1 MQIIQHIYLVLF
13 FFLGSTITSA
23 GITVGE
29 PLELKNV
36 FTPIMGIHRYVSV
49 FHNTNFLPE
58 FYFFGIVSIA
68 PKTPPLCNSVKF

>member
-1 MQIIQHIYLVLF
+1 MQIIPAYLAGIV
-13 FFLGSTITSA
+13 FFLSTFNFSA

-36 FTPIMGIHRYVSV
+36 FTHQWWKFTGMFQLF

-58 FYFFGIVSIA
+58 FYFFCTSFPQA
-68 PKTPPLCNSVKF
+68 PKTPPLL